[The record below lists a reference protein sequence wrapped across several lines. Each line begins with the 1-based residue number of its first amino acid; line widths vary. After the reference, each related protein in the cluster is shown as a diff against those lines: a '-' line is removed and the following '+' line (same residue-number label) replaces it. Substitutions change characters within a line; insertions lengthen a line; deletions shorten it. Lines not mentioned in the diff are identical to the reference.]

1 MPTAS
6 FAIASLHCRNLDLP
20 QKFKS
25 LKFALFAEVN
35 LIAKIKI
42 QSGIVFMNDDLL
54 NENKSSSDR
63 MPDKVQVSID
73 LDSEVLEQIE
83 HLTNDP
89 SRVIEA
95 AIKQWL
101 RGERSDDTDLTR
113 TFQRNPPV
121 PPQGEW
127 ND

>member
-1 MPTAS
+1 MNEDFPS
-6 FAIASLHCRNLDLP
+6 SEQPSDVSPENMSNSIAR
-20 QKFKS
+20 
-25 LKFALFAEVN
+25 
-35 LIAKIKI
+35 IT
-42 QSGIVFMNDDLL
+42 
-54 NENKSSSDR
+54 
-63 MPDKVQVSID
+63 DKVKVSID
-73 LDSEVLEQIE
+73 LDSEVLEQIQ

-89 SRVIEA
+89 SRVIET

-101 RGERSDDTDLTR
+101 RGERNDDTDLTR

>member
-1 MPTAS
+1 
-6 FAIASLHCRNLDLP
+6 
-20 QKFKS
+20 
-25 LKFALFAEVN
+25 
-35 LIAKIKI
+35 
-42 QSGIVFMNDDLL
+42 MNDDPL
-54 NENKSSSDR
+54 NQNKSDDQAR
-63 MPDKVQVSID
+63 ITDKVKVSVD
-73 LDSEVLEQIE
+73 LDLEILEQLK
-83 HLTNDP
+83 HLTNEP

-101 RGERSDDTDLTR
+101 RGERNDNTDLTR

>member
-1 MPTAS
+1 
-6 FAIASLHCRNLDLP
+6 
-20 QKFKS
+20 
-25 LKFALFAEVN
+25 
-35 LIAKIKI
+35 
-42 QSGIVFMNDDLL
+42 MNDDLL
-54 NENKSSSDR
+54 NKNKSDNEAR
-63 MPDKVQVSID
+63 ITDDKVQVSID
-73 LDSEVLEQIE
+73 LDSEVLEQIK

-101 RGERSDDTDLTR
+101 RGERNGDTDLTR

>member
-1 MPTAS
+1 
-6 FAIASLHCRNLDLP
+6 
-20 QKFKS
+20 
-25 LKFALFAEVN
+25 
-35 LIAKIKI
+35 
-42 QSGIVFMNDDLL
+42 MNDDLL
-54 NENKSSSDR
+54 NKNKYRDEATEKE
-63 MPDKVQVSID
+63 KVKVSID
-73 LDSEVLEQIE
+73 LDSEVLEQIQ
-83 HLTNDP
+83 HLTGDP

-101 RGERSDDTDLTR
+101 RGERNDNTDLTR

>member
-1 MPTAS
+1 M
-6 FAIASLHCRNLDLP
+6 
-20 QKFKS
+20 
-25 LKFALFAEVN
+25 
-35 LIAKIKI
+35 
-42 QSGIVFMNDDLL
+42 FMNGNLP
-54 NENKSSSDR
+54 NENTSSSETR
-63 MPDKVQVSID
+63 MPDKIQVSID
-73 LDSEVLEQIE
+73 LDSEVLEQIK

-101 RGERSDDTDLTR
+101 RGERNGDTDLTR
-113 TFQRNPPV
+113 TFPRNPPV

>member
-1 MPTAS
+1 
-6 FAIASLHCRNLDLP
+6 
-20 QKFKS
+20 
-25 LKFALFAEVN
+25 
-35 LIAKIKI
+35 
-42 QSGIVFMNDDLL
+42 MNDDLL
-54 NENKSSSDR
+54 GENNKLDNEARIK
-63 MPDKVQVSID
+63 DKVKVSVD
-73 LDSEVLEQIE
+73 LDLEVLEQIK
-83 HLTNDP
+83 HLTNEP

-101 RGERSDDTDLTR
+101 RGERNDNTDLTR

>member
-1 MPTAS
+1 MS
-6 FAIASLHCRNLDLP
+6 
-20 QKFKS
+20 
-25 LKFALFAEVN
+25 
-35 LIAKIKI
+35 
-42 QSGIVFMNDDLL
+42 MNDDLSAFKQPVSNS
-54 NENKSSSDR
+54 NEAQLPEDSSDTESR
-63 MPDKVQVSID
+63 TTDKVKVSID
-73 LDSEVLEQIE
+73 LDLEVLEQIQ

-89 SRVIEA
+89 ARVIET

-101 RGERSDDTDLTR
+101 RGERNGDTDLTR

>member
-1 MPTAS
+1 MSMNDNLSAFEQPT
-6 FAIASLHCRNLDLP
+6 NTNE
-20 QKFKS
+20 
-25 LKFALFAEVN
+25 AELSSRDFSN
-35 LIAKIKI
+35 RESGTTDKIK
-42 QSGIVFMNDDLL
+42 
-54 NENKSSSDR
+54 
-63 MPDKVQVSID
+63 VSID
-73 LDSEVLEQIE
+73 LDLEVLEQIQ

-89 SRVIEA
+89 SRVIET

-101 RGERSDDTDLTR
+101 RGERNGDTDLTR

>member
-1 MPTAS
+1 
-6 FAIASLHCRNLDLP
+6 
-20 QKFKS
+20 
-25 LKFALFAEVN
+25 
-35 LIAKIKI
+35 
-42 QSGIVFMNDDLL
+42 MNDDRSAFKQPTFNHNDAESTAGDSLERESR
-54 NENKSSSDR
+54 NT
-63 MPDKVQVSID
+63 DKIKVSID
-73 LDSEVLEQIE
+73 LDLEVLEQIQ

-89 SRVIEA
+89 SKVIET

-101 RGERSDDTDLTR
+101 RGERNGDTDLTR